1 MMHDKTEDAIH
12 IENLKQALN
21 HGLLLKKRDRIIN
34 IIHWLTSDI
43 DINTDLRKK
52 AKNDFEKKI
61 LLNE

>member
-34 IIHWLTSDI
+34 IIYWLTSYI

-52 AKNDFEKKI
+52 AKNDFEKQ
-61 LLNE
+61 N

>member
-34 IIHWLTSDI
+34 IIYWLTSYI
-43 DINTDLRKK
+43 DINTNLRKK
-52 AKNDFEKKI
+52 AKNDFEKQ
-61 LLNE
+61 N